1 MSDDE
6 TPKKTAP
13 ITPSEGPAPASRG
26 VIESPLTSWVKGGT
40 NTSLHD
46 AEVKR
51 KRAEAEQ
58 RRTQESARQKT
69 AAKDPV
75 AARTSNL
82 LGREQH
88 PAVVLEIRN
97 SDGHPEEFIKCE
109 LVVGATPGELVLV
122 MCCPFCSR
130 RHGMD
135 ESQFKFSNKHR
146 KFELD
151 TRRQGELWVN
161 PLDPREFV
169 TLAGTIQLTE
179 AVSCPTCAW
188 RFKIDNSVLRTI

>member
-1 MSDDE
+1 MSDE
-6 TPKKTAP
+6 TTTPPKDAAK
-13 ITPSEGPAPASRG
+13 SSG
-26 VIESPLTSWVKGGT
+26 VIEAPLTSWVKGGT

-46 AEVKR
+46 NEVKR
-51 KRAEAEQ
+51 KRAEAEK
-58 RRTQESARQKT
+58 RRAEEAARQKT
-69 AAKDPV
+69 VAQDPV
-75 AARTSNL
+75 GARSSNL
-82 LGREQH
+82 LGRDQH

-97 SDGHPEEFIKCE
+97 SDDKAEEFIKCE
-109 LVVGATPGELVLV
+109 LMVGATEGELILV

-161 PLDPREFV
+161 PLEPREFV
-169 TLAGTIQLTE
+169 TLAGTIHLTE
-179 AVSCPTCAW
+179 AVSCPTCGW
-188 RFKIDNSVLRTI
+188 RFKIDGSVLRTL